1 MVNIKKSSYMLLL
14 SEDEGGAI
22 SLLKLRRNFTYP
34 FDAVVFGTPIDI
46 CYLFGILSYL
56 TEDELR
62 LLLYL
67 YESTHTRTAMT
78 YLEAA
83 AVDDLELLAARFP
96 NLYSYCGKNPVRFAL
111 CLTNLKAEFKAMV
124 AISSHENSVA
134 ALVTEILSILE
145 KGVSP
150 QNTKPLVYPGG
161 RGRKDDRTFLDT
173 AIRETFEETRI
184 RREGFR
190 VLRTKPFFR
199 ETYVSS
205 DGVRYA
211 QMFFLAKLDPK
222 GIDDL
227 VVELEGI
234 FNEVVVVPLEE
245 LDEGDLL
252 ENTIKNVDLTILKHV
267 SPKDAKNYVTEI
279 LTSKQFLETDVF
291 KNYNTGKVIR
301 DYKMAFVK
309 YLTADLLEK

>member
-14 SEDEGGAI
+14 SEDEDGAI

-34 FDAVVFGTPIDI
+34 FDAVIFGTPIDV

-67 YESTHTRTAMT
+67 YESTLTTPKKT

-83 AVDDLELLAARFP
+83 TIDDPELLAARFP
-96 NLYSYCGKNPVRFAL
+96 NLYSYCGKNPARFATR
-111 CLTNLKAEFKAMV
+111 LTGLKAEFKAIV
-124 AISSHENSVA
+124 EISSHENAVA
-134 ALVTEILSILE
+134 ALVAEILSILE
-145 KGVSP
+145 KGTCYGNV
-150 QNTKPLVYPGG
+150 KPLVYPGG

-184 RREGFR
+184 RREEFR
-190 VLRTKPFFR
+190 ILRTKPFFR
-199 ETYVSS
+199 ETYISN

-222 GIDDL
+222 GIVDL
-227 VVELEGI
+227 AVELEGV

-252 ENTIKNVDLTILKHV
+252 ENTIKNVDLTILKHT
-267 SPKDAKNYVTEI
+267 SLKDAKNYVTEI
-279 LTSKQFLETDVF
+279 LASKQFLDTDVF
-291 KNYNTGKVIR
+291 KNYNTGKLIR
-301 DYKMAFVK
+301 DYKMAFVR
-309 YLTADLLEK
+309 YLTTDLLEK